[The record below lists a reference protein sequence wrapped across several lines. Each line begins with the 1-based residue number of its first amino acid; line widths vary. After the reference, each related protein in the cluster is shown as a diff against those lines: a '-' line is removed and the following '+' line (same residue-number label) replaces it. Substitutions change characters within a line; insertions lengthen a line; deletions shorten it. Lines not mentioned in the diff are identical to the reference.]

1 MIAME
6 TADIYM
12 YDLST
17 SKETR
22 ITTNPSASYYPAI
35 YGDRIVWW
43 MIVMETGISMCT
55 ISPLARKVTLPINQI
70 STIQISM
77 GQDSVDRYRNGNAD
91 IYMGTLSTS
100 PVAAFSASPTS
111 GKAPLKV
118 TFTDKST
125 GTPTSWKWSFG
136 DKTYST
142 AKNPVHKYTAAGKY
156 TVSLTVKNAAGSNTK
171 TMSGYIKVSK
181 K

>member
-1 MIAME
+1 ME
-6 TADIYM
+6 MEFWRRIDFNCEEPNAYLLQSRKLYGELD
-12 YDLST
+12 
-17 SKETR
+17 SKKCSR
-22 ITTNPSASYYPAI
+22 QG
-35 YGDRIVWW
+35 YGKKDQLYN
-43 MIVMETGISMCT
+43 CY
-55 ISPLARKVTLPINQI
+55 SPEK
-70 STIQISM
+70 
-77 GQDSVDRYRNGNAD
+77 
-91 IYMGTLSTS
+91 

-125 GTPTSWKWSFG
+125 GSPTSWKWSFG